1 VAQSTIG
8 VSALAGLIAC
18 SSGSTAVGGPD
29 ASGVTTGTTTGGT
42 TTGGTT
48 TGTTTGVTT
57 GTTTGTTTSGTTTGV
72 TTGTTTGGTT
82 TGTTTGGTTT
92 GTTTGGTTT
101 GTTTGGTTTGT
112 TTTGTTTGTT
122 NQDGGATGGM
132 DGGGTARDSSAGDAA
147 SGGDSGPPIV
157 DLFNGTDLTGFLTYE
172 ASSTANNAPGTLL
185 TGTAAEAIFTPEAGD
200 AGGPP
205 VIHVFANIPQG
216 TTEPHYMLETVASY
230 GHYNLWWQYKWG
242 TKKYAPYTD
251 LTTYPR
257 DAGLMWAINTLSQ
270 VWPSSVEFQNKWGTT
285 GDIFALYSQVESYGV
300 PGSATSLTTY
310 ESPDAGGV
318 ETLVNGTNALVQHH
332 RSADWEMTTLPDGG
346 ISTDGAGT
354 DWNSCLLQVNGGAAV
369 YTVNGH
375 IVNQTLSVL
384 DNTGKPV
391 TSGPVAWQAE
401 QAEVYYR
408 NLQIQVLE

>member
-42 TTGGTT
+42 TTGVT

-57 GTTTGTTTSGTTTGV
+57 GTTTSGTTTGTTTGGT

>member
-42 TTGGTT
+42 TTGVT

-57 GTTTGTTTSGTTTGV
+57 GTTTSGT